1 MVLNNIKIDEDQISA
16 FCRKYGIKQ
25 LALFGSIL
33 SERFRPESDVDIMV
47 SFLPDHH
54 YSYFDLLDIK
64 NELED
69 ITGRDIDLVEK
80 DSIKNPYRK
89 KTIFSNMRVIYES

>member
-1 MVLNNIKIDEDQISA
+1 MVLNNIKIDENQISA

-33 SERFRPESDVDIMV
+33 SERFQPESDVDIMV
-47 SFLPDHH
+47 SFLPEHH
-54 YSYFDLLDIK
+54 CSYFDLLDIK

-69 ITGRDIDLVEK
+69 ITGRDVDLVEK

-89 KTIFSNMRVIYES
+89 KSIFNNMRVIYES